1 MKKFTTVVQQSKWT
15 TKDILER
22 ALFESKKITSEADFK
37 AWAKTVLQKA
47 FGSDFDEE
55 KYNDVVNG
63 LLDKYGDN
71 YGAMV
76 GALSYGL
83 SEGKNEKIGTFK
95 YVYKVN
101 VDWFNRFKA
110 FAKNQFDIVK
120 DKGIYLIYYGTKPTI
135 HFLTYNSKNGKI
147 FTDIKN
153 ANDLEYLMS
162 SINNPSDILKLVKE
176 GKDDKMARYDR
187 FFQMAEKVYDEV
199 PYDKLTNRKLIQSA
213 LKKHGYPTDPLTVGE
228 VLRLI
233 QREII
238 NDSKAPFSSAMIDDT
253 DDLETLIQMA
263 DDLGIKNVQNLPK
276 GRLKKLIRDAYNK
289 NFVNEAKI
297 EGREEYNG
305 IKYEI
310 HHKAPSGYYVY
321 CPDLKLPKTY
331 FDTYDEAK
339 EHAELEIDGFLDE
352 SVNEAKIESDADFK
366 EYAETVLKKAFG
378 DKYNDDTAQKMI
390 TDLIDKYDGDYGAMV
405 GALTSGLGES
415 LNEAARVGKSD
426 WFAVLK
432 DLKREGWD
440 INYDVASMYYAN
452 DDEEEREIQLS
463 NYNDDVIWTIYD
475 GKRKQ
480 LNSGSFDAEGLSAGE
495 LNIEVW
501 DYVDESLNEA
511 LHDDWSIGHEYGVF
525 RTGGSI
531 GEKHGVVANLG
542 GEVGILV
549 STFNDEKDANEY
561 AKRMKKYLSPGERK
575 YYGMSYKVKKLDSR
589 IKEQMTKLMV

>member
-15 TKDILER
+15 TQDILEQ

-47 FGSDFDEE
+47 FGSDFDEK

-83 SEGKNEKIGTFK
+83 SEAKDEKMGTFK
-95 YVYKVN
+95 YEYKVN
-101 VDWFNRFKA
+101 VDWFNKFKT

-120 DKGIYLIYYGTKPTI
+120 DQGIYLIYYGTKPTI

-162 SINNPSDILKLVKE
+162 KIKKASDILSLSE
-176 GKDDKMARYDR
+176 AKDDKMARYDR

-233 QREII
+233 QKEII
-238 NDSKAPFSSAMIDDT
+238 NDSK
-253 DDLETLIQMA
+253 
-263 DDLGIKNVQNLPK
+263 G
-276 GRLKKLIRDAYNK
+276 
-289 NFVNEAKI
+289 VNEAKI

-310 HHKAPSGYYVY
+310 HHKAPKGYYVH

-366 EYAETVLKKAFG
+366 EYAENVLKKAFG
-378 DKYNDDTAQKMI
+378 EDYDDGTAQKMI
-390 TDLIDKYDGDYGAMV
+390 TDLIDKYGTDYGAMV

-415 LNEAARVGKSD
+415 V
-426 WFAVLK
+426 
-432 DLKREGWD
+432 
-440 INYDVASMYYAN
+440 
-452 DDEEEREIQLS
+452 
-463 NYNDDVIWTIYD
+463 
-475 GKRKQ
+475 
-480 LNSGSFDAEGLSAGE
+480 
-495 LNIEVW
+495 
-501 DYVDESLNEA
+501 NEA

-531 GEKHGVVANLG
+531 GEKPGVVANFG
-542 GEVGILV
+542 REVGILV
-549 STFNDEKDANEY
+549 STFNDEKDAKEY
-561 AKRMKKYLSPGERK
+561 AKRMKEYLSPGERK
-575 YYGMSYKVKKLDSR
+575 YYGMSYNVKKLDSR
-589 IKEQMTKLMV
+589 IKEQMAKLMA